1 MSANLII
8 EAKVLGQKKPL
19 FNNWVVALPP
29 EPGMP
34 PAREDRMRLRD
45 LITKVVQEEVSAF
58 QQRQAERRLA
68 RIMTKGEIEEALVKG
83 KVDLGE
89 HDLKQKIDPQVAV
102 ETALQAFEDGL
113 YYVFIAGEQVQS
125 LDSEVVLQPT
135 THVTF
140 IRLVALAGG

>member
-19 FNNWVVALPP
+19 FNNWVIALPP
-29 EPGMP
+29 GQP

-68 RIMTKGEIEEALVKG
+68 RLMTKGEIEQALVTG

-89 HDLKQKIDPQVAV
+89 RDLKQTVDPHLAV

-113 YYVFIAGEQVQS
+113 YYVFIEDEQIQS
-125 LDSEVVLQPT
+125 LDSEVSLQPT

>member
-29 EPGMP
+29 GPSQP
-34 PAREDRMRLRD
+34 PMGEDRMRLRD

-68 RIMTKGEIEEALVKG
+68 RIMTKGEIEQALVKG

-89 HDLKQKIDPQVAV
+89 HDLKQKVDPHVAV

-113 YYVFIAGEQVQS
+113 YYVFIEGEQVQS